1 MEGPEKTQPLPNV
14 MTRPIIPEKK
24 MYDMNLPPELLD
36 AAAELA
42 RTERARYLSI
52 SLVYRQPN
60 DGNEAALY
68 CLLDE
73 WPTSE
78 AAQIAAAH
86 REIERLRAELEQARV
101 APASR
106 NGHQPGKL
114 ICKKCGQH
122 FQRVQGLRKHERTC
136 NAPRVTDEPQAA
148 PEPDAHGRVPCPEC
162 QRPLLPGRSMANHR
176 TRVHG
181 ASGRHVG
188 FPYTRQ
194 QPRPVEIRGKCRHCG
209 EEFHVYG
216 LTTHERSCPQRPTD
230 PPNGDPQAD
239 EPGAES
245 TPPEP
250 EPDTTRSLSENDG
263 EPPAADLTDDAA
275 LLVEPEWTA
284 IDDQCLHDP
293 LYAWMRQAGQVPLL
307 TAEQEVELARRI
319 KAGDTEA
326 REHLIRANLRL
337 VVNIAKKYVGRGLEF
352 LDLIQE
358 GHIGLM
364 RAVAKFDYTR
374 GHKFSTYATW
384 WIRQGITRAICDQSR
399 TVRLPVHMQADI
411 TALRRAQQ
419 ALREELDREPTV
431 AELAVALDWKEG
443 KVRETIEAQRK
454 QPHSLD
460 APVREEGETSLGAL
474 LPDPAT
480 STTAPVEQA
489 ALREDLLRAVRELG
503 DERTIQIVMLR
514 YGLDDGQQRTL
525 EQVGQQ
531 LGITRER
538 VRQIEAEALRRL
550 RHPHLGAGLRAYLG
564 EGVAA

>member
-1 MEGPEKTQPLPNV
+1 
-14 MTRPIIPEKK
+14 
-24 MYDMNLPPELLD
+24 MYDMNLPPELI
-36 AAAELA
+36 AAATELA

-106 NGHQPGKL
+106 NGHQPETTTL
-114 ICKKCGQH
+114 P
-122 FQRVQGLRKHERTC
+122 T
-136 NAPRVTDEPQAA
+136 
-148 PEPDAHGRVPCPEC
+148 PDTLGRIPCPEC
-162 QRPLLPGRSMANHR
+162 SKPFLPGRGMGNHR
-176 TRVHG
+176 AQAHG
-181 ASGRHVG
+181 TQGAGIG
-188 FPYTRQ
+188 FPYGRPQAPRTTKSFQPVACRYCDRMFDPRGIRQ
-194 QPRPVEIRGKCRHCG
+194 
-209 EEFHVYG
+209 
-216 LTTHERSCPQRPTD
+216 HEQKCPQRPPDAD
-230 PPNGDPQAD
+230 PNQPSDDDPLHDDSGSSDPA
-239 EPGAES
+239 
-245 TPPEP
+245 PPEAD
-250 EPDTTRSLSENDG
+250 PDTTRSLPENDG
-263 EPPAADLTDDAA
+263 EPPDADLTDDASA
-275 LLVEPEWTA
+275 LVEPDWTA
-284 IDDQCLHDP
+284 ADDACLRDP

-307 TAEQEVELARRI
+307 TAEQEVELAQRMA
-319 KAGDTEA
+319 AGDEAA
-326 REHLIRANLRL
+326 REHLICANLRL
-337 VVNIAKKYVGRGLEF
+337 VVNIAKKYTGRGLEF

-358 GHIGLM
+358 GHIGLL

-399 TVRLPVHMQADI
+399 TIRLPVHLQGSI

-460 APVREEGETSLGAL
+460 MPVREESDTSLGAL
-474 LPDPAT
+474 LPDPGART
-480 STTAPVEQA
+480 DAAAEASMLRDELLQA
-489 ALREDLLRAVRELG
+489 IQGLG
-503 DERTIQIVMLR
+503 DERETKVIMLR
-514 YGLDDGQQRTL
+514 YGLDDGEYRTL

-538 VRQIEAEALRRL
+538 VRQIEAVALRRL

>member
-1 MEGPEKTQPLPNV
+1 
-14 MTRPIIPEKK
+14 
-24 MYDMNLPPELLD
+24 MNLPPELI
-36 AAAELA
+36 AAATELA
-42 RTERARYLSI
+42 HSQYYRYLSI

-86 REIERLRAELEQARV
+86 REIERLRAELEQATRV

-106 NGHQPGKL
+106 NGHQSEEPLTCG
-114 ICKKCGQH
+114 KCGKQG
-122 FQRVQGLRKHERTC
+122 FRTAQGLRKHEDLC
-136 NAPRVTDEPQAA
+136 AGLL
-148 PEPDAHGRVPCPEC
+148 PEGMVLDPTPDANGKIPCPEC
-162 QRPLLPGRSMANHR
+162 GKRFPPHNQMDNHR
-176 TRVHG
+176 RRVHG
-181 ASGRHVG
+181 VYKSAA
-188 FPYTRQ
+188 
-194 QPRPVEIRGKCRHCG
+194 PRPCRHCG
-209 EEFHVYG
+209 KLFHPMG
-216 LTTHERSCPQRPTD
+216 LTSHELACPQRPPD
-230 PPNGDPQAD
+230 PDRDPQAD

-245 TPPEP
+245 TPPEA
-250 EPDTTRSLSENDG
+250 EPDTTRSQTENDG

-275 LLVEPEWTA
+275 LLVEPDWTA
-284 IDDQCLHDP
+284 ADDQCLRDP

-337 VVNIAKKYVGRGLEF
+337 VINIAKKYVGRGLEF

-364 RAVAKFDYTR
+364 RAVKKFDYTR

-384 WIRQGITRAICDQSR
+384 WVRQGITRAIADQSR
-399 TVRLPVHMQADI
+399 TIRLPVHMQESI

-419 ALREELDREPTV
+419 ALREELGRGPTIE
-431 AELAVALDWKEG
+431 ELAAHLDWAEP
-443 KVRETIEAQRK
+443 KVRQTIEAQRK

-460 APVREEGETSLGAL
+460 APVREESDTSLGAL
-474 LPDPAT
+474 LPDPGART
-480 STTAPVEQA
+480 DAAAEASMLRDELLQA
-489 ALREDLLRAVRELG
+489 IQGLG
-503 DERTIQIVMLR
+503 DEREIRIIMLR

-538 VRQIEAEALRRL
+538 VRQIEAVALRRL
-550 RHPHLGAGLRAYLG
+550 RHPALNKGLRAYLG